1 MKRILLVLLVSINIF
16 GCSSTNNSESENDST
31 STENK
36 LEQGYLNLY
45 NDGYLYVGE
54 IKDGK
59 PHGRGTLR
67 SSLIS
72 DFDTLKFIKEGKS
85 EKLKNKELML
95 KYIGDWINGE
105 RNGYGIEWYSD
116 GTWWDGKFKDNT
128 FCTTCDGDVKLRL

>member
-1 MKRILLVLLVSINIF
+1 M
-16 GCSSTNNSESENDST
+16 
-31 STENK
+31 
-36 LEQGYLNLY
+36 
-45 NDGYLYVGE
+45 
-54 IKDGK
+54 KDGK

-116 GTWWDGKFKDNT
+116 GTWWDG
-128 FCTTCDGDVKLRL
+128 